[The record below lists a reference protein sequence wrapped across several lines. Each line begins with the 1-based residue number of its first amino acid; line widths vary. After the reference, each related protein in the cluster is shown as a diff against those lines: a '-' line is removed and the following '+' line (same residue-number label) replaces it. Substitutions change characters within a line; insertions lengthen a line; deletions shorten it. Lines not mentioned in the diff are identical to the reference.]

1 MRVLGIGGSM
11 RSGSSTEVVVRAIL
25 SAAER
30 PGVVTELAAGPD
42 LVLPPYEP
50 GNLETPEAKQIVAQM
65 RAADAIVLGSPGYHG
80 SISGLVKN
88 AIDYSEELREDER
101 VYFDGLPVA
110 CVATAYGWP
119 GAVHTL
125 GALRDI
131 VHALR
136 GWPTPLGLAINGAE
150 AGVVEGGRVVSSSLR
165 EQVGVIADQL
175 LGFRASCRP
184 GAGNLAGL

>member
-1 MRVLGIGGSM
+1 MLVVGIGGSV
-11 RSGSSTEVVVRAIL
+11 RSGSSTEVVVRTI
-25 SAAER
+25 
-30 PGVVTELAAGPD
+30 LAATARRGAETHLVAGAD
-42 LVLPPYEP
+42 LILPPYESGRLDEP
-50 GNLETPEAKQIVAQM
+50 AAAQLVAQL
-65 RAADAIVLGSPGYHG
+65 RAADALVLGSPGYHG

-88 AIDYSEELREDER
+88 AIDYAEELREDER

-110 CVATAYGWP
+110 CVATAYGWQ

-150 AGVVEGGRVVSSSLR
+150 QGVIEDGQVVSAKLQQ
-165 EQVGVIADQL
+165 QVEAVAGQL
-175 LGFRASCRP
+175 LSFAP
-184 GAGNLAGL
+184 AALAGSA

>member
-1 MRVLGIGGSM
+1 MLVLGIGGSM
-11 RSGSSTEVVVRAIL
+11 RPGSTTEIVLRAIL
-25 SAAER
+25 EAAAAR
-30 PGVVTELAAGPD
+30 GADTDLVAGPD

-50 GNLETPEAKQIVAQM
+50 GRLDSPSAIRIVKQM

-88 AIDYSEELREDER
+88 AIDYSEELRTDER
-101 VYFDGLPVA
+101 VYFDGLPVG
-110 CVATAYGWP
+110 CVATAHGWS

-136 GWPTPLGLAINGAE
+136 GWPTPLGLAINGAQP
-150 AGVVEGGRVVSSSLR
+150 GVVEDGQIASATLR
-165 EQVGVIADQL
+165 EQTDLVARQL
-175 LGFRASCRP
+175 LAFPVRRSL
-184 GAGNLAGL
+184 N

>member
-11 RSGSSTEVVVRAIL
+11 RPGSSTEIVVRAIL
-25 SAAER
+25 EATARGGAETQI
-30 PGVVTELAAGPD
+30 VTGAD

-50 GNLETPEAKQIVAQM
+50 GRLEQPEATQIVAQM
-65 RAADAIVLGSPGYHG
+65 RAADALVLGSPGYHG
-80 SISGLVKN
+80 SISGLIKN
-88 AIDYSEELREDER
+88 AIDYCEELREDER
-101 VYFDGLPVA
+101 VYLDGVPVA
-110 CVATAYGWP
+110 CVATAYGWQ

-150 AGVVEGGRVVSSSLR
+150 PGVLEDGQIVSPTVNQQIGL
-165 EQVGVIADQL
+165 IADQL
-175 LGFRASCRP
+175 LSFKP
-184 GAGNLAGL
+184 VGAA

>member
-1 MRVLGIGGSM
+1 MLVVGIGGSV
-11 RSGSSTEVVVRAIL
+11 RPGSSTEVVVRAIL
-25 SAAER
+25 AATER
-30 PGVVTELAAGPD
+30 GGAETSLIAGEG
-42 LVLPPYEP
+42 LLLPPYEP
-50 GNLETPEAKQIVAQM
+50 GRLETAAATEIVAAM
-65 RAADAIVLGSPGYHG
+65 RSADAIVLGSPGYHG

-88 AIDYSEELREDER
+88 AIDYCEELREDER

-150 AGVVEGGRVVSSSLR
+150 PGVVEDGRVASAALS
-165 EQVGVIADQL
+165 EQIEVVAGHL
-175 LGFRASCRP
+175 LGFRAPSRV
-184 GAGNLAGL
+184 

>member
-1 MRVLGIGGSM
+1 VRVLGIGGSM
-11 RSGSSTEVVVRAIL
+11 RAGSSTEVVVRAIL
-25 SAAER
+25 AAAER
-30 PGVVTELAAGPD
+30 RGVATTLVTGPD

-50 GNLETPEAKQIVAQM
+50 GRLETPEAEQMVAQM

-88 AIDYSEELREDER
+88 AIDYSEELRGDER

-150 AGVVEGGRVVSSSLR
+150 AGVVEGGRVVSAAVL
-165 EQVGVIADQL
+165 EQVDLVADQL
-175 LGFRASCRP
+175 LRFRA
-184 GAGNLAGL
+184 A

>member
-11 RSGSSTEVVVRAIL
+11 RSGSSTEVVVRAVL
-25 SAAER
+25 EAAEGR
-30 PGVVTELAAGPD
+30 GAETALVAGPD
-42 LVLPPYEP
+42 LELPPYAP
-50 GNLETPEAKQIVAQM
+50 GRVDTPGAERIVAEM
-65 RAADAIVLGSPGYHG
+65 RGADAIVLGSPGYHG

-88 AIDYSEELREDER
+88 AIDYSEELREDPR

-110 CVATAYGWP
+110 CIATAYGWP

-136 GWPTPLGLAINGAE
+136 GWPTPLGLAINAAE
-150 AGVVEGGRVVSSSLR
+150 PGVVAEGRVTSALVA
-165 EQVGVIADQL
+165 EQVDLMASQL
-175 LGFRASCRP
+175 LGFRSY
-184 GAGNLAGL
+184 

>member
-1 MRVLGIGGSM
+1 MLVLGIGGSM
-11 RSGSSTEVVVRAIL
+11 RSGSSTELVVRAVL
-25 SAAER
+25 DATER
-30 PGVVTELAAGPD
+30 RGARSELVAGAD

-50 GNLETPEAKQIVAQM
+50 GHLDEPAAERIVAQM
-65 RAADAIVLGSPGYHG
+65 RAADAVVLGSPGYHG

-136 GWPTPLGLAINGAE
+136 GWPTPLGMAINGAE
-150 AGVVEGGRVVSSSLR
+150 SGVVEGGQVVSSALL
-165 EQVGVIADQL
+165 EQIEVIADQL
-175 LGFRASCRP
+175 VGFAASR
-184 GAGNLAGL
+184 LADAA